1 MSLFNIL
8 FSFFPWPI
16 MDPSLKNILEWAKVQ
31 AHKNT
36 LGVKN
41 RNASGLILKIKEC
54 GFSYKPQLIFIV

>member
-41 RNASGLILKIKEC
+41 RNASGLILKIK
-54 GFSYKPQLIFIV
+54 